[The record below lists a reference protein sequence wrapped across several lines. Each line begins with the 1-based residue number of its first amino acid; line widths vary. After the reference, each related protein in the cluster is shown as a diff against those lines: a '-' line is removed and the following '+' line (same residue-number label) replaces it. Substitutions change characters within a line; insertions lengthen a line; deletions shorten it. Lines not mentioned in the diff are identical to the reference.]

1 MSLSNQNIHHRVP
14 TSRKRQQQQ
23 QQQQPIYIHH
33 SIRPTMS
40 LINPIKVKR
49 VNLAYSQN
57 SPIEWS
63 DNLQLSL
70 NLYTDLTVLDPKLP
84 DYHLI
89 ITDKDDKTVLDAKE
103 LFSETIL
110 LHHESIS
117 LLPLGD
123 LIKSLLLILMKD

>member
-1 MSLSNQNIHHRVP
+1 
-14 TSRKRQQQQ
+14 
-23 QQQQPIYIHH
+23 
-33 SIRPTMS
+33 MS

-57 SPIEWS
+57 SPIEWF

-110 LHHESIS
+110 LHNESIS
-117 LLPLGD
+117 LLPLGRF
-123 LIKSLLLILMKD
+123 I